1 MRGTSMTAEELAP
14 LMRERERERAATAS
28 PRLLRCACILVFTSS
43 AALSALWSARRG
55 DASAPPSRE
64 ATAALRQRRDARH
77 VMRDRKP
84 LESFFTDDGVRH
96 DHDHS
101 VDEVVEFPALYTKYA
116 VLPAP
121 DGQIKTFL
129 SWNGGLQAP
138 TRRLRVNQ
146 TVRVTLVNDLYSDGV
161 TVHHHGVHQIG
172 TPYYDGTAQIAQ
184 PVLAP
189 GRTMTYEFVA
199 WPPGTHW
206 YHSHSALQAGDGL
219 KGLFIV
225 ENPDDAWKPFYS
237 TDEALMFYEWNWR
250 DALDSWETKST
261 APFTPQDFETGVV
274 NGVVSKNASGTNE
287 GYVVHVGAGR
297 TVRLR
302 LCYAGVNFKI
312 GVSIAAHN
320 FTVIAKDGTDVSPLR
335 ASKIIFHAA
344 ERYDFLVEAS
354 LEPGDYAIRFEATVH
369 GIADEHRKPQRASE
383 HDADE
388 TLYAGHWNATLR
400 VHPVDRRDEHASHSA
415 HKALPSDV
423 PHVDVVDL
431 SSATNK
437 LRTAPWSDS
446 RVPETAQREIPL
458 VVTARFPY
466 VQEAGD
472 TLPGAPAGNSDTGAW
487 MINNASWVDPTAPLY
502 LTKGKCCVTDEKHY
516 RTNIIDVHRG
526 EVIDLVVVNNGL
538 GSTVE
543 DHPLHLHGY
552 KFWVVASGELPFDKR
567 RVQYNTVDP
576 VHADTFPIRT
586 GYYYVLRLRGNNP
599 GMWHLHCHL
608 LYHMFFGL
616 QAVLNVGE
624 SFQPMPPEQY
634 FRDLESW
641 PNELKSLAEVAADAA
656 EGGGGNDD
664 GSISRGSEDT
674 GI

>member
-1 MRGTSMTAEELAP
+1 M
-14 LMRERERERAATAS
+14 
-28 PRLLRCACILVFTSS
+28 
-43 AALSALWSARRG
+43 
-55 DASAPPSRE
+55 
-64 ATAALRQRRDARH
+64 
-77 VMRDRKP
+77 
-84 LESFFTDDGVRH
+84 
-96 DHDHS
+96 
-101 VDEVVEFPALYTKYA
+101 
-116 VLPAP
+116 
-121 DGQIKTFL
+121 
-129 SWNGGLQAP
+129 
-138 TRRLRVNQ
+138 
-146 TVRVTLVNDLYSDGV
+146 
-161 TVHHHGVHQIG
+161 
-172 TPYYDGTAQIAQ
+172 
-184 PVLAP
+184 
-189 GRTMTYEFVA
+189 
-199 WPPGTHW
+199 
-206 YHSHSALQAGDGL
+206 
-219 KGLFIV
+219 
-225 ENPDDAWKPFYS
+225 
-237 TDEALMFYEWNWR
+237 
-250 DALDSWETKST
+250 
-261 APFTPQDFETGVV
+261 
-274 NGVVSKNASGTNE
+274 
-287 GYVVHVGAGR
+287 
-297 TVRLR
+297 
-302 LCYAGVNFKI
+302 
-312 GVSIAAHN
+312 
-320 FTVIAKDGTDVSPLR
+320 
-335 ASKIIFHAA
+335 
-344 ERYDFLVEAS
+344 
-354 LEPGDYAIRFEATVH
+354 
-369 GIADEHRKPQRASE
+369 
-383 HDADE
+383 
-388 TLYAGHWNATLR
+388 
-400 VHPVDRRDEHASHSA
+400 
-415 HKALPSDV
+415 

-502 LTKGKCCVTDEKHY
+502 LTKGKCCVTDEKRY

-634 FRDLESW
+634 FRDLELA
-641 PNELKSLAEVAADAA
+641 ERAQSLAEVAADAA
-656 EGGGGNDD
+656 EGGGGNDTA
-664 GSISRGSEDT
+664 GVSAEDT
-674 GI
+674 GVVADFGEFGPAELGALRARLFSLGSAKVR